1 MKVKELI
8 ERLKKFQQDGY
19 ENIEVG
25 IGVDED
31 LNEIK
36 DISSVDLIY
45 KLSKDSGAFWIVLV
59 PNNNTTY

>member
-25 IGVDED
+25 IGVDEE

-36 DISSVDLIY
+36 KFLQLI
-45 KLSKDSGAFWIVLV
+45 
-59 PNNNTTY
+59 